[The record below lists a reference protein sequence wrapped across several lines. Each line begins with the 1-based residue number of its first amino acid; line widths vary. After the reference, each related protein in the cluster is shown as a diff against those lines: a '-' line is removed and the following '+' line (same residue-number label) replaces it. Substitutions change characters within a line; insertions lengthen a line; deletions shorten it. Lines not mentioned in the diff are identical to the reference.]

1 MSGGLIHASSRIN
14 RNIVECKVI
23 CYTKIFDLSFVLIET
38 LWNVKVYEST
48 AEFGNL
54 VRINRNI
61 VECKVASGY
70 TKLES
75 DSVLIETLWNV
86 KLLKKEGEKIRKIVL
101 IETLWSVKD
110 QEQFFT

>member
-1 MSGGLIHASSRIN
+1 MYAPSGPAT
-14 RNIVECKVI
+14 E
-23 CYTKIFDLSFVLIET
+23 YVLIET
-38 LWNVKVYEST
+38 LWNVKVYQST

-86 KLLKKEGEKIRKIVL
+86 KAYANRIYKRYGLGINRNIVECKEFTSPEKTDRRA
-101 IETLWSVKD
+101 EY
-110 QEQFFT
+110 

>member
-1 MSGGLIHASSRIN
+1 M
-14 RNIVECKVI
+14 
-23 CYTKIFDLSFVLIET
+23 YQ
-38 LWNVKVYEST
+38 ST

-86 KLLKKEGEKIRKIVL
+86 KKRKGKALLQKHGSINRNIVECKGVCKSHL
-101 IETLWSVKD
+101 
-110 QEQFFT
+110 